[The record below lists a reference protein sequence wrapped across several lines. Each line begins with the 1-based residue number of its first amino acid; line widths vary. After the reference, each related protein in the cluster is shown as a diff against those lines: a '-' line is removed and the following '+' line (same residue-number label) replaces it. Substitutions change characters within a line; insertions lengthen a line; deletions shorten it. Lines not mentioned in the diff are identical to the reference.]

1 LKERF
6 PTAEAFVMNFDPK
19 TEVMELLF
27 AKADKDSIVRD
38 SAQIARSMPLFMN
51 QTKSLIARNLFDNN
65 TFWEVAN
72 QSNTSYKKAIE
83 LINTDQFA
91 ILTPTKKEQK
101 KVEKE
106 LKQKEKEKEKVFN
119 KKKK

>member
-1 LKERF
+1 
-6 PTAEAFVMNFDPK
+6 
-19 TEVMELLF
+19 LLF

-91 ILTPTKKEQK
+91 ILTPSKKEQK